1 MAEKIVDTD
10 GIRSTVGMIKECVGP
25 LAEALKSF
33 ESNCG
38 VLYNEC
44 EELKQY
50 NNTEI
55 GRTEEIVVN
64 GDNTKSTVTTIYK
77 VNITCK
83 PDFMNHYYNND
94 VSSGIKYVYNNYV
107 AELGYLNRALDY
119 ALGKL
124 DNIENYY
131 DEIIDILED
140 GSLTVDNAPL
150 LPPADND
157 TSVEKQTPI
166 PILPPPDLDA
176 PVEKLIPDWENPTT
190 ADLEKNEDAVSQDN
204 DEIPVVWNKPLEN
217 GSGDEDEKKHVK
229 ETDSSVMT
237 NLSVTK
243 PLASDISK
251 KPSKENEN
259 KSVRTEIKEVPTTEI
274 ESNFKEDS
282 VYKDV
287 NRDSKKTNR
296 IETLSDDKSDGEQI
310 EILSLNSGKAS
321 SNNSQSNNNGPISG
335 APAVIASFDNEEFT
349 EVPFANVAYAESREV
364 ANTVTKEKI
373 ANYTIPAVGAA
384 VLTGVGVSVKEKH
397 DRDKEEKE
405 EKEWEG

>member
-1 MAEKIVDTD
+1 MAEKKVDID

-38 VLYNEC
+38 DLYNEC
-44 EELKQY
+44 EALKQY
-50 NNTEI
+50 NGTEI
-55 GRTEEIVVN
+55 GRKEEIVIN
-64 GDNTKSTVTTIYK
+64 GDNTKSTATTKYI

-83 PDFMNHYYNND
+83 PDFMHHYYNNEGL
-94 VSSGIKYVYNNYV
+94 SGIKYVYNNYV

-140 GSLTVDNAPL
+140 GSLPIDNVPL

-157 TSVEKQTPI
+157 TSVAPI
-166 PILPPPDLDA
+166 PMLPPPDLDA

-190 ADLEKNEDAVSQDN
+190 ADLEKNEDAVSQEN

-217 GSGDEDEKKHVK
+217 SSGDEDEKKQVK

-274 ESNFKEDS
+274 DSNFKEDS

-373 ANYTIPAVGAA
+373 VNYTIPAVGAA

-397 DRDKEEKE
+397 DRDKEAKE
-405 EKEWEG
+405 EKEWDG